1 MIKRRSTRLEIGCD
15 EQTVGVS
22 PRRRRVAWLVMGL
35 VGLLMAA
42 CQPAAAPP
50 TASES
55 GQSPDSNA
63 RDTTEPASAG
73 PASSAD
79 GSKATGAVGGKQDA
93 ASQATAP
100 QAASA
105 TDAASGAASGAATT
119 ATTATTAAAEPF
131 AGPLAAAELAEGWIA
146 LFDGKTLF
154 GWQAASKANWKV
166 EDGAITVSDGEPG
179 LLCTGVPWSDYELR
193 LEFRFAP
200 GTNSGIFL
208 HSPPKPADPK
218 ADCYE
223 LNIAE
228 PAVSPFPTGSFVG
241 REKGT
246 EEAGNAKP
254 DEWHAYEI
262 RVQGERLEVR
272 LDGRLALDF
281 TDAKPLR
288 RGLIGLQLNKGA
300 VAFRNIKLK
309 PLGLASLFNGQD
321 LQGWTQPPMSKSRVA
336 VTQDGE
342 LSLRDG
348 KGYLESTGRFGDFVA
363 RLECKTLAA
372 NLNSGLFFRCIPG
385 QEMNGYESQIH
396 NGFQAGD
403 RSKPADCGT
412 GGVFRRVNARLVAA
426 DDLQWFTKTLNVS
439 GPTVAVWVNGYQ
451 VTQWT
456 DDRPMDQNPRKGLRL
471 EAGTLQLQGHDPT
484 TDLLFRNLQ
493 AAELPPRASP

>member
-1 MIKRRSTRLEIGCD
+1 
-15 EQTVGVS
+15 
-22 PRRRRVAWLVMGL
+22 
-35 VGLLMAA
+35 
-42 CQPAAAPP
+42 
-50 TASES
+50 
-55 GQSPDSNA
+55 
-63 RDTTEPASAG
+63 
-73 PASSAD
+73 
-79 GSKATGAVGGKQDA
+79 VGGKQDA

-105 TDAASGAASGAATT
+105 TDAASGAATT